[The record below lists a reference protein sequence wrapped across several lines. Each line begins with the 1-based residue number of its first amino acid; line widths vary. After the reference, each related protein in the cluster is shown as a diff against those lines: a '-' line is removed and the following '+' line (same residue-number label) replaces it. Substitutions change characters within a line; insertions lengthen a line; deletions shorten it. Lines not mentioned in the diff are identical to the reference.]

1 MLVAAR
7 PLYGDAMKMDESKRL
22 LADIVLKRYVFL
34 AAVRRLSFYTSVSEF
49 LTYFSEIFYEFLES
63 LIGIFMLGLLADT
76 FSICINNK
84 IENIDSRGHMMFSDF
99 YSDFIDFHGSFSE
112 QNSY

>member
-1 MLVAAR
+1 MSLIFFRSSETNQASGLAF
-7 PLYGDAMKMDESKRL
+7 DAGVGEL
-22 LADIVLKRYVFL
+22 
-34 AAVRRLSFYTSVSEF
+34 
-49 LTYFSEIFYEFLES
+49 LTYFDEIFHEFLES
-63 LIGIFMLGLLADT
+63 LVGIFMLGLLADI

-84 IENIDSRGHMMFSDF
+84 VENIDPRGHMMFSDF